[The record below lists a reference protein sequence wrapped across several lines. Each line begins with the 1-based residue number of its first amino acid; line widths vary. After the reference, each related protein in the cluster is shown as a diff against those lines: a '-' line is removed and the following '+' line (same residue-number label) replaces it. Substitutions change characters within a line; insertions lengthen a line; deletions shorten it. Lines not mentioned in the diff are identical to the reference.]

1 MDCFTRHEGL
11 IENTTILVRYD
22 GKPVVNS
29 SVRQYFAFELAEETS
44 SSYKMCVKPLHFID
58 PLCDVQLDIKS
69 SYSAPVWMFIILF
82 EYIYI
87 TRVLFRTLFK
97 KMYLNWLF
105 LSLLETN
112 LTDTCI
118 YTPVY
123 RLIETFG
130 DKGKITDCT

>member
-1 MDCFTRHEGL
+1 
-11 IENTTILVRYD
+11 
-22 GKPVVNS
+22 
-29 SVRQYFAFELAEETS
+29 
-44 SSYKMCVKPLHFID
+44 
-58 PLCDVQLDIKS
+58 
-69 SYSAPVWMFIILF
+69 MFIILF

-97 KMYLNWLF
+97 KMYLNLLF
-105 LSLLETN
+105 LTLLETN

-130 DKGKITDCT
+130 DKGKITDCTQKLRRCQTQWFKGDDLAFSFS